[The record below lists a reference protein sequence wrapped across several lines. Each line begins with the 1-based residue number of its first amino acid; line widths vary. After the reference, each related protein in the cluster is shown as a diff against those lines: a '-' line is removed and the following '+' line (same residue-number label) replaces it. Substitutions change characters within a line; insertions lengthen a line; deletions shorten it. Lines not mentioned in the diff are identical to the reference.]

1 MKQFKKNKIGEITSS
16 QLVKIILLVVGF
28 TILLWIFPTLLNEEE
43 IDRETCHASVI
54 LRGTIPDITGTGSK
68 NIVNLKCKTMKFCIT
83 DKVFGKPDCEEFKEK
98 EKFETIRVSK
108 DKTEEEINRFIARE
122 LASCWNMMGRG
133 KIQIFNREI
142 TEEKRCSICSRI
154 AFDKSLKKSLDG
166 EVEGLG
172 SYLLTREVPNQDVSY
187 WDYLKQD
194 PSNKEDK
201 IIDDLTEGGE
211 FGGGGA
217 TGDWEINFSTNEKA
231 IVFFEIDKSNWEK
244 TFIST
249 LSALAGGF
257 FGAKIG
263 SPVKGAV
270 LAYVTAEVFAP
281 DKKITYRAGWSF
293 SDYKGEDFEKL
304 ECKSFESI
312 G

>member
-1 MKQFKKNKIGEITSS
+1 MKKFKKNKIGEITSS

-28 TILLWIFPTLLNEEE
+28 TILLWVFATLLNEEE

-54 LRGTIPDITGTGSK
+54 LRGTLPDVVDAK

-108 DKTEEEINRFIARE
+108 DKREEEINRFIARE

-142 TEEKRCSICSRI
+142 VEEKRCSICSRI
-154 AFDKSLKKSLDG
+154 AFDKSLKKDLK
-166 EVEGLG
+166 EVNGLG
-172 SYLLTREVPNQDVSY
+172 NYLLTREVPNQNVSY

-201 IIDDLTEGGE
+201 IINDLTEGGE

-217 TGDWEINFSTNEKA
+217 TGGWEMGFSTSEKA

-270 LAYVTAEVFAP
+270 LAYVTAGVFAP
-281 DKKITYRAGWSF
+281 DKKIKYRAGWSF
-293 SDYKGEDFEKL
+293 SDYKGEDLKKL
-304 ECKSFESI
+304 ECRSFESI